1 MRARR
6 CSEAQLIPLW
16 PQAER
21 GEQPIS
27 LLCRAHGL
35 TATTFSRWRQ
45 AFGGLTVSDAPRLRT
60 LEQENARLTR
70 LLAERDLAVEALR
83 A

>member
-27 LLCRAHGL
+27 LLCRARGM
-35 TATTFSRWRQ
+35 TATTCSRGRQ
-45 AFGGLTVSDAPRLRT
+45 AFGGLTVSDAPRLRP
-60 LEQENARLTR
+60 LEQAHARLTR
-70 LLAERDLAVEALR
+70 VVAARDLAVEALR